1 MCSNT
6 KLMGCEPY
14 CLGHTLLFLTPNV
27 DSNGPLVNLP
37 TFVSALR
44 NEYSIL
50 WTIYQRPLMRPI
62 GVPCETLM
70 RQIANWRT
78 VFSAA
83 SL

>member
-1 MCSNT
+1 MA
-6 KLMGCEPY
+6 CEPY
-14 CLGHTLLFLTPNV
+14 YLGHTLLLLTPNV
-27 DSNGPLVNLP
+27 DSNGLLVNLP

-50 WTIYQRPLMRPI
+50 WTTYQRRLMGFI
-62 GVPCETLM
+62 GVLCDPSI
-70 RQIANWRT
+70 RQIASWRT